1 MPSLSEAFRGHP
13 VYLHH
18 KHLDFTTL
26 QEQLPDSYA
35 WTQPDAD
42 HAAHYY
48 HLTSYPSNDHNDDT
62 KGVPVID
69 LNHPN
74 APNLIGHA
82 CKTWG
87 VFQVVNHGIPM
98 NLFTDIQRACLALFS
113 LPLHQKLKAARSP
126 DGVSGYGRARISS
139 FFPKLMWS
147 ECFTILDSPL
157 NLFLQL
163 WPQDYDKYCE
173 IVMEYEAAM
182 KKLAAKLMCL
192 VLASLGISKEDI
204 KWAGPPGDFSGA
216 CAALHLNSYPS
227 CPDPDR
233 AMGLAAH
240 TDSTLLTILHQ
251 NNVSGL
257 QVLKDGEGWEAV
269 PPLPGGLVINVGDL
283 LHILSNGLYPSVLHR
298 VQVNR
303 SRQRFSVAYLYGPPT
318 NVEISPNAKLVGPS
332 RPALYRSVTWNEYLG
347 TKAKHFNKALSVVRI
362 SSSVNGLFD
371 LKEDQNNDF

>member
-18 KHLDFTTL
+18 KHSDFNSL
-26 QEQLPDSYA
+26 QELPDSYS
-35 WTQPDAD
+35 WTQPHD
-42 HAAHYY
+42 H
-48 HLTSYPSNDHNDDT
+48 HLPNYPSNNKT
-62 KGVPVID
+62 KIFVPVID

-87 VFQVVNHGIPM
+87 VFQVVNHDIPM
-98 NLFTDIQRACLALFS
+98 SLFSDIQRASLALFS

-157 NLFLQL
+157 DLFLKL
-163 WPQDYDKYCE
+163 WPQDYAKYCD
-173 IVMEYEAAM
+173 IVVEYEAAM

-192 VLASLGISKEDI
+192 MLASLGITKEDT
-204 KWAGPPGDFSGA
+204 KWAGPKGEFNGA

-251 NNVSGL
+251 NNVNGL
-257 QVLKDGEGWEAV
+257 QVLKEGEGWVAV
-269 PPLPGGLVINVGDL
+269 PPLHGGLVINVGDL

-298 VQVNR
+298 VRVNR
-303 SRQRFSVAYLYGPPT
+303 TQQRFSVAYLYGPPA
-318 NVEISPNAKLVGPS
+318 NVQISPHVKLVGPT
-332 RPALYRSVTWNEYLG
+332 RPALYRPVTWNEYLG
-347 TKAKHFNKALSVVRI
+347 TKANLFNKALSAVRLSASI
-362 SSSVNGLFD
+362 NGLFD
-371 LKEDQNNDF
+371 INEDQNNDFQVGFNLDI